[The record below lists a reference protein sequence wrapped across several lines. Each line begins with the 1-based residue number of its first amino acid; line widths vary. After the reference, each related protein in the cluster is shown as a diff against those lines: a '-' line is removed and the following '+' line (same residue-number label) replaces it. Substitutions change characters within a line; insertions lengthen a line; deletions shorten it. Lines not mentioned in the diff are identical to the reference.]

1 MSKQNDSVTPY
12 QLVNLRNLGTQ
23 VPNNSILSQTIYAS
37 GDMKAILFTFAAEQE
52 LSEHTSSYPAVL
64 HFLSGE
70 ARVTLG
76 DDEITAEPG
85 TWVYME
91 PRLPHSI
98 YAKTSVVM
106 LLEMLPHK

>member
-1 MSKQNDSVTPY
+1 MNKKNDPTAPY
-12 QLVNLRNLGTQ
+12 QLVNLQDMGNQ
-23 VPNNSILSQTIYAS
+23 IPENSILSQTIYAS
-37 GDMKAILFTFAAEQE
+37 GDIKAILFTLAAEQE

-70 ARVTLG
+70 AQVTLG
-76 DDEITAEPG
+76 NDEITAVAG

-98 YAKTSVVM
+98 YAKTAVVM